1 VAFCT
6 IPLYIILRREWG
18 AIGLAI
24 ASAIAILI
32 YVGILGWLQRRRFS
46 REAAIRGD
54 RLDRVGGFLRASL
67 CMAFA
72 TGIAI
77 AGGLGIR
84 LLLPRTIQNMD
95 FFIVL
100 MRTGLGIY
108 VFIARQL
115 GIPEFAE
122 LEGMLVRRLKLLSG
136 NRTKPQR

>member
-1 VAFCT
+1 MAFCT

-84 LLLPRTIQNMD
+84 LLLPRTIQSMD
-95 FFIVL
+95 FVIVL
-100 MRTGLGIY
+100 TRPNPVWDWTWHLCFYCPTI
-108 VFIARQL
+108 
-115 GIPEFAE
+115 
-122 LEGMLVRRLKLLSG
+122 G
-136 NRTKPQR
+136 NTRIRGA